1 MCDSWNELSR
11 KRDTDMAGAVLRRS
25 TLRVAIPALGI
36 VFCSMALAA
45 QTARVQRDI
54 AKHEANYRSKT
65 NPVDRAKAVV
75 KLGRAEY
82 AAARQS
88 QDAGNVRGAFEFL
101 AKYNE
106 QAITA
111 HDALEKMGVDPEKHS
126 NGFRQLEI
134 SVRESLRE
142 LREMMGRVP
151 LEQRES
157 FVALEKDLDVL
168 NQKLIL
174 ELFPRQPGHKFE
186 DEKKRP

>member
-1 MCDSWNELSR
+1 
-11 KRDTDMAGAVLRRS
+11 MAGVVLRTNS
-25 TLRVAIPALGI
+25 LRVVIPALGI
-36 VFCSMALAA
+36 VFCSVALAA
-45 QTARVQRDI
+45 QTARVQKDI
-54 AKHEANYRSKT
+54 AKYEANYESKT
-65 NPVDRAKAVV
+65 KPVDRAKAVV
-75 KLGRAEY
+75 KLGHAEY
-82 AAARQS
+82 VGASQS
-88 QDAGNVRGAFEFL
+88 LDAGNVRGAFDFL

-142 LREMMGRVP
+142 LREIMGRVP

-157 FVALEKDLDVL
+157 FAALEKDLDAL

-174 ELFPRQPGHKFE
+174 ELFPRQPGHKSE
-186 DEKKRP
+186 DEKKHS

>member
-1 MCDSWNELSR
+1 
-11 KRDTDMAGAVLRRS
+11 MAGAVLRTS
-25 TLRVAIPALGI
+25 TLRIAIPTLGI
-36 VFCSMALAA
+36 VFCSVALAA
-45 QTARVQRDI
+45 QTARVQKDI
-54 AKHEANYRSKT
+54 AKYEANYESKT
-65 NPVDRAKAVV
+65 NPVDRAKAVA

-82 AAARQS
+82 VAASQS
-88 QDAGNVRGAFEFL
+88 LDAGNVREAFEFL

-106 QAITA
+106 QAIA
-111 HDALEKMGVDPEKHS
+111 GHDVLEKMRVDPEKHS

-157 FVALEKDLDVL
+157 FAALEKDLDAL

-174 ELFPRQPGHKFE
+174 ELFPRQPGHKFG
-186 DEKKRP
+186 DEKKHS

>member
-1 MCDSWNELSR
+1 MR
-11 KRDTDMAGAVLRRS
+11 I
-25 TLRVAIPALGI
+25 AIPALGTLL
-36 VFCSMALAA
+36 CSMALAA
-45 QTARVQRDI
+45 QTARVQKDI
-54 AKHEANYRSKT
+54 AKHEANYESKT

-82 AAARQS
+82 VAASQS
-88 QDAGNVRGAFEFL
+88 LDAGNVREAFEFL

-111 HDALEKMGVDPEKHS
+111 HEALEKMGVDAEKHS

-142 LREMMGRVP
+142 LREIMGRVP
-151 LEQRES
+151 LEQRDS
-157 FVALEKDLDVL
+157 FATLEKDLDTL
-168 NQKLIL
+168 NRKLIL

-186 DEKKRP
+186 DEKKHS

>member
-1 MCDSWNELSR
+1 
-11 KRDTDMAGAVLRRS
+11 MAGAVLR
-25 TLRVAIPALGI
+25 TNALRIALPALGVI
-36 VFCSMALAA
+36 FYSMAPAA
-45 QTARVQRDI
+45 QTARVQKDI
-54 AKHEANYRSKT
+54 AKYEANYESKT
-65 NPVDRAKAVV
+65 KPVDRAKAVV

-82 AAARQS
+82 VAASQS
-88 QDAGNVRGAFEFL
+88 LDAGNVRGAFEFL

-106 QAITA
+106 QAITT
-111 HDALEKMGVDPEKHS
+111 HDALEKLGVDPEKHS

-142 LREMMGRVP
+142 LREIMGRVP

-157 FVALEKDLDVL
+157 FSALEKDLDTL

-186 DEKKRP
+186 DEKKHS

>member
-1 MCDSWNELSR
+1 MNQVMMRAS
-11 KRDTDMAGAVLRRS
+11 V
-25 TLRVAIPALGI
+25 I
-36 VFCSMALAA
+36 VIVVCTMALPPAA
-45 QTARVQRDI
+45 QTARVQKEI
-54 AKHEANYRSKT
+54 AKYEANYESKT
-65 NPVDRAKAVV
+65 KPVDRAKAVV

-82 AAARQS
+82 VAASQS
-88 QDAGNVRGAFEFL
+88 LDAGNVRGAFEFL

-111 HDALEKMGVDPEKHS
+111 HDALEKMDVDPEKHS
-126 NGFRQLEI
+126 NGFRQLQI

-142 LREMMGRVP
+142 LREIMGRVP

-157 FVALEKDLDVL
+157 FVALEKDLDAL

-186 DEKKRP
+186 DEKKHL

>member
-1 MCDSWNELSR
+1 MDRVMMRASVIVI
-11 KRDTDMAGAVLRRS
+11 VL
-25 TLRVAIPALGI
+25 
-36 VFCSMALAA
+36 CSMTLPLAA
-45 QTARVQRDI
+45 QTARVQKDI
-54 AKHEANYRSKT
+54 AKYEANYERKT
-65 NPVDRAKAVV
+65 KPVDRAKAVV

-82 AAARQS
+82 VAASQS
-88 QDAGNVRGAFEFL
+88 LDAGNVRGAFEFL

-126 NGFRQLEI
+126 NGFRQLQI

-142 LREMMGRVP
+142 LREIMGRVS

-157 FVALEKDLDVL
+157 FAALEKDLNTL

-186 DEKKRP
+186 DEKKHS

>member
-1 MCDSWNELSR
+1 
-11 KRDTDMAGAVLRRS
+11 MAGAALRTNS
-25 TLRVAIPALGI
+25 LRIAILALGI
-36 VFCSMALAA
+36 AFCSAALAA
-45 QTARVQRDI
+45 QTARVQKDI
-54 AKHEANYRSKT
+54 AKYEANYERKT
-65 NPVDRAKAVV
+65 KPVDRAKAVV

-82 AAARQS
+82 VGAS
-88 QDAGNVRGAFEFL
+88 ESLDAGNVRGAFDFL

-111 HDALEKMGVDPEKHS
+111 HDALEKMGVDPEQHS

-142 LREMMGRVP
+142 LREIMGRVP

-157 FVALEKDLDVL
+157 FAALEKDLNTL

-186 DEKKRP
+186 DEKKHS